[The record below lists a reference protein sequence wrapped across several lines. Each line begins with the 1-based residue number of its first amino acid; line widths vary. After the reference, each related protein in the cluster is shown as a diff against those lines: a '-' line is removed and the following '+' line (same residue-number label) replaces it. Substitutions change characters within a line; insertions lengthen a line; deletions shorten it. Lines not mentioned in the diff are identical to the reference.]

1 MKKVLLVISGG
12 LATLGVQQTAV
23 AGPLAP
29 VVHKG
34 NSLRAQAWCLNQQAG
49 ALEHKVAIGKRYYG
63 VNAVGM
69 SLQARDL
76 RRQAKMLAKKSNR
89 VALAAFDSGYIR
101 PGYSAIY

>member
-1 MKKVLLVISGG
+1 MKKLLMIIGGG
-12 LATLGVQQTAV
+12 LATLTAQQAAV

-29 VVHKG
+29 LVHKG

-49 ALEHKVAIGKRYYG
+49 ALEHKVAIGKRFYG

-89 VALAAFDSGYIR
+89 VALAAFDNGYIR
-101 PGYSAIY
+101 PGYSVL